1 MKKKNRLQNGIMI
14 AVILA
19 VLAAG
24 ILAVG
29 AHQGWFDRKDAAE
42 TALVTSVAGTADLT
56 RDGIVSPLSGETAL
70 RDGDGLSTQ
79 NPAGIVLQT
88 GDSTLTQG
96 AGTAITVTHA
106 AADAFS
112 AEVTSGQVF
121 VSAGETPVTLTF
133 GGQTCTLSSA
143 VADLTVRTGSETL
156 YLLVGTLTL
165 EGTEYSAGQA
175 LSWVGGSLTA
185 DAFTPSV
192 LDDEALSWCLA
203 AKTPLCFTQEE
214 LQKVIDDRTAQQQAE
229 IEAQVNPDSSAD
241 ASAAASSDPSADS
254 TAAAG
259 ETGETPT
266 ADTGRDSTSTDS
278 GSANT
283 AAETTDT
290 EPAPDPEPEPE
301 PEKKASCTIS
311 IRCDTIL
318 ANMDNLDPDKSGYVP
333 SSGTI
338 LSTTTVTIS
347 EGDSVY
353 DVLKRACSAA
363 GIQMEASYTA
373 AYGSYYVEG
382 IGHLYEF
389 DCGPE
394 SGWMYKVNG
403 WFPNYGCSSYSVS
416 DGDTIVFCYTCNG
429 LGADVGA

>member
-1 MKKKNRLQNGIMI
+1 MKKKNKLQNGIMI
-14 AVILA
+14 AVIILL
-19 VLAAG
+19 LAAG

-29 AHQGWFDRKDAAE
+29 AHQGWFDKKNAAE
-42 TALVTSVAGTADLT
+42 TALVTSVTGTADLT
-56 RDGIVSPLSGETAL
+56 RDGLASPLSKETAL
-70 RDGDGLSTQ
+70 RDGDRLTTQ
-79 NPAGIVLQT
+79 DHAAVILQA

-96 AGTAITVTHA
+96 ASADLTVTHA
-106 AADAFS
+106 AADAF
-112 AEVTSGQVF
+112 AGEITSGQVF
-121 VSAGETPVTLTF
+121 VSAGETPLTLTF
-133 GGQTCTLSSA
+133 GGQTCTFSSA
-143 VADLTVRTGSETL
+143 VADLTVRTGSETV
-156 YLLVGTLTL
+156 YLLAGTLTL
-165 EGTEYSAGQA
+165 DGTEYSAGQA
-175 LSWVGGSLTA
+175 LSWVGGTLTA
-185 DAFTPSV
+185 DAFAPSA
-192 LDDEALSWCLA
+192 LDEEALSWCLA
-203 AKTPLCFTQEE
+203 AKSDLCFPAEE
-214 LQKVIDDRTAQQQAE
+214 LQKVIDDRAAQQQAE
-229 IEAQVNPDSSAD
+229 IEAQVNPDSSGEAGAAASSAPAD
-241 ASAAASSDPSADS
+241 ASAASETDGTTSGTSGDSATAGGDSAPSA
-254 TAAAG
+254 
-259 ETGETPT
+259 
-266 ADTGRDSTSTDS
+266 ADTEAD
-278 GSANT
+278 
-283 AAETTDT
+283 AE
-290 EPAPDPEPEPE
+290 PDPTPAPEPE
-301 PEKKASCTIS
+301 PEKKSTCTIS

-318 ANMDNLDPDKSGYVP
+318 SNMDNLDPDKSGYVP

-338 LSTTTVTIS
+338 LSTTTVSIS